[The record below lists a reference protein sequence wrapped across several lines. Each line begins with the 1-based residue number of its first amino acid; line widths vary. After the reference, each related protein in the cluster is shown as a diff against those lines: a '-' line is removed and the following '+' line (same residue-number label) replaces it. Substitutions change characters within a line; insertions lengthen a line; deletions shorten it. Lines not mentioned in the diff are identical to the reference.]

1 MRTLHKVALL
11 LGISAGTTLLQSP
24 VQAGTV
30 APVAACPVFSSALS
44 GFLATGFSCTVGD
57 KNFSDFT
64 YSFTGAMGNPTP
76 NDIAVTIST
85 TAGGQLYTALFAPT
99 TPGSWMGGSGSIGYK
114 ITVNTLS
121 TDVISQVSGAVNSSI
136 PSADYTWSTTA
147 SGSVAPPATC
157 AGDESVNSCTGVG
170 SNPIPLALPGVLST
184 DVVNNFA
191 ATNDGIQS
199 IQNTVVQTA
208 VPGPLP
214 LLGAGAAFG
223 FSRKL
228 RSRIKA
234 SA

>member
-30 APVAACPVFSSALS
+30 APAAACPVFSSALA
-44 GFLATGFSCTVGD
+44 GFLAPGFTCTVGD

-76 NDIAVTIST
+76 ADIAVTIST
-85 TAGGQLYTALFAPT
+85 TAGGQFYTALFAPT
-99 TPGSWMGGSGSIGYK
+99 TPGSWMAGTGSIGYK
-114 ITVNTLS
+114 ITVNS
-121 TDVISQVSGAVNSSI
+121 VSSDVISQVSGAVNSSI
-136 PSADYTWSTTA
+136 PGSDYTWNTTA

-157 AGDESVNSCTGVG
+157 SGDETVNSCTGIG
-170 SNPIPLALPGVLST
+170 LNPPPLALPGVLST
-184 DVVNNFA
+184 DVLNSFT

-199 IQNTVVQTA
+199 IQNTVVQT
-208 VPGPLP
+208 PGPLP